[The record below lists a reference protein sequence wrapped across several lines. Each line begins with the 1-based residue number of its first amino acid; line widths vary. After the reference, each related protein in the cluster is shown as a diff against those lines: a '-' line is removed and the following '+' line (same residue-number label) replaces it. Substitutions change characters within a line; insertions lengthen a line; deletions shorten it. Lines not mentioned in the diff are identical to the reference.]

1 MSEALLSEPSSLW
14 RRLETGDAVE
24 PAVTAVGAGLAVAG
38 VAAAAGGYFPTSWGW
53 TALAFLWVTAL
64 ALALR
69 ETVELGISDLVF
81 FGALTLFAGWVWL
94 GTTWSESAPSSFLE
108 GQRVLVYVGGSAA
121 ALLLVRR
128 RTVPALI
135 GGVLTAITAIS
146 AYSLATRLFP
156 DRIGTFDPF
165 AVYRLEEPIGYWNAL
180 GIFADMGVL
189 LALGVA
195 ARGRSTIARALGGA
209 ALAILLPTA
218 YFTYSRG
225 APLALALAVVA
236 FIVFERARLQ
246 LVTAFALAS
255 VAPAISVVIASRFE
269 ALTHGTASVDAAAH
283 DGRPLA
289 LVLVS
294 AGLVSA
300 GLTVALVRLERSV
313 RPPEWLRMA
322 YAGLLVALLA
332 TSVAVAV
339 ARYGGPS
346 TITHKAYDAFIA
358 NPKLDTNNLNRRLFS
373 FSGNGRAQLWKVAW
387 RDVAAHPGLG
397 SGPGTFEQ
405 EWYRHRTLD
414 LKVRD
419 AHNLYLEQLAEVGPF
434 GLAFLGAALAVPL
447 VVAPRARR
455 FRFTGAA
462 LAAYIAFLIHAAVD
476 WDWEMTAVTM
486 SALLCGIAV
495 IASGRRA
502 DVEEHSFALPLRLTA
517 IGATAAL
524 GALAFV
530 GLVGNLALASSTR
543 AAARSDWQKSA
554 AQARHA
560 SDWAPWSSDALDL
573 LGQAQLHQD
582 NARAAAASFRHAIA
596 KDPGRWDF
604 WLDLYAATS
613 GRQAALAFRRAYVLN
628 PRGDAG

>member
-1 MSEALLSEPSSLW
+1 MSEALLTQRASLG
-14 RRLETGDAVE
+14 RRLPTADTVE
-24 PAVTAVGAGLAVAG
+24 PALTALGAGLAVAG

-53 TALAFLWVTAL
+53 TALAFLWATAL

-69 ETVELGISDLVF
+69 GTVELGIPDLIF
-81 FGALTLFAGWVWL
+81 FGALTLFAGWIWL
-94 GTTWSESAPSSFLE
+94 ATTWSESPPSSFLE

-128 RTVPALI
+128 RTVAALI
-135 GGVLTAITAIS
+135 GGVLAAIAAIC

-156 DRIGTFDPF
+156 DRIGSFDPV
-165 AVYRLEEPIGYWNAL
+165 AGYRLEEPIGYWNAL
-180 GIFADMGVL
+180 GVFADMGVL

-195 ARGRSTIARALGGA
+195 ARGRSTITRALGAA
-209 ALAILLPTA
+209 ALAILLPTV

-225 APLALALAVVA
+225 ASLALGLAVVA
-236 FIVFERARLQ
+236 FIAFERARLQ
-246 LVTAFALAS
+246 LVTAFAFAS
-255 VAPAISVVIASRFE
+255 FAPAVSVLIASRFA
-269 ALTHGTASVDAAAH
+269 ALTHGTASVGAAAH
-283 DGRPLA
+283 DGRRLA

-300 GLTVALVRLERSV
+300 GSIIALARLERSV
-313 RPPEWLRMA
+313 RPPQWLRMA

-332 TSVAVAV
+332 AATVAAV

-346 TITHKAYDAFIA
+346 TITRKAYDSFVA
-358 NPKLDTNNLNRRLFS
+358 NPKFERNNLNRRLFS

-387 RDVAAHPGLG
+387 RDFEAHPWLG

-405 EWYRHRTLD
+405 EWYRHRALD

-419 AHNLYLEQLAEVGPF
+419 AHNLYVEQLAEAGPL
-434 GLAFLGAALAVPL
+434 GLGLLLAALAVPL
-447 VVAPRARR
+447 AVAPRARG
-455 FRFTGAA
+455 FRLTGAV
-462 LAAYIAFLIHAAVD
+462 LGAYVAFLVHAAVD
-476 WDWEMTAVTM
+476 WDWEVTAVTM

-495 IASGRRA
+495 LAAGRRPQR
-502 DVEEHSFALPLRLTA
+502 DERSLVLPLRFTVLA
-517 IGATAAL
+517 ATAAL

-530 GLVGNLALASSTR
+530 GLVGNLALASSTH

-554 AQARHA
+554 SQARRA
-560 SDWAPWSSDALDL
+560 SDWAPWSSDAVDL
-573 LGQAQLHQD
+573 LGQAQLHQGL
-582 NARAAAASFRHAIA
+582 NGGAAASFRHAIA

-613 GRQAALAFRRAYVLN
+613 GRQAAHAFRQAYTLN

>member
-1 MSEALLSEPSSLW
+1 
-14 RRLETGDAVE
+14 
-24 PAVTAVGAGLAVAG
+24 VTAVGAGLAVTG

-64 ALALR
+64 ALALGR
-69 ETVELGISDLVF
+69 TVELGISDLVF
-81 FGALTLFAGWVWL
+81 FGALTLFAGWIWL
-94 GTTWSESAPSSFLE
+94 GTTWSESQPSSFLE
-108 GQRVLVYVGGSAA
+108 GQRVLVFVGGSAA

-156 DRIGTFDPF
+156 DRIGTFDPV
-165 AVYRLEEPIGYWNAL
+165 AVYRLQEPIGYWNAL

-195 ARGRSTIARALGGA
+195 ALGRSMIARALGAA
-209 ALAILLPTA
+209 ALAVLLPTV

-225 APLALALAVVA
+225 ASLALALAVVA

-246 LVTAFALAS
+246 LITAFAVAS
-255 VAPAISVVIASRFE
+255 VAPAISVLIASRFE
-269 ALTHGTASVDAAAH
+269 ALTRSTAPVDAAAH
-283 DGRPLA
+283 DGRRLA

-294 AGLVSA
+294 AALVSA
-300 GLTVALVRLERSV
+300 GLTVTLARAERSV
-313 RPPEWLRMA
+313 RPPAWLRKA
-322 YAGLLVALLA
+322 YAGLLVVLLA
-332 TSVAVAV
+332 ASVAVAV

-346 TITHKAYDAFIA
+346 TMARKAYDSFIA
-358 NPKLDTNNLNRRLFS
+358 NPNLNTNNLNKRLFS
-373 FSGNGRAQLWKVAW
+373 LSGNGRAQLWKVAW
-387 RDVAAHPGLG
+387 RDFEAHPWLG

-419 AHNLYLEQLAEVGPF
+419 AHSLYLEQLAEVGPL
-434 GLAFLGAALAVPL
+434 GLALLGVALAVPL
-447 VVAPRARR
+447 VAAPRARR
-455 FRFTGAA
+455 FRYTGAA

-476 WDWEMTAVTM
+476 WDWEITAVTM

-502 DVEEHSFALPLRLTA
+502 EVEEHSLRLPLRATA

-543 AAARSDWQKSA
+543 AAARSDWKKSA
-554 AQARHA
+554 AQARRSSA
-560 SDWAPWSSDALDL
+560 WAPWSSDALDL

-582 NARAAAASFRHAIA
+582 KTMPAAASFRRAIA

-604 WLDLYAATS
+604 WLDLYAATR

>member
-1 MSEALLSEPSSLW
+1 MSEALLSEPSALW
-14 RRLETGDAVE
+14 RRLEMGDAVE

-53 TALAFLWVTAL
+53 TALAFLWVTGL

-69 ETVELGISDLVF
+69 KTVELGISDLVF

-135 GGVLTAITAIS
+135 GGVLTAITA
-146 AYSLATRLFP
+146 
-156 DRIGTFDPF
+156 
-165 AVYRLEEPIGYWNAL
+165 
-180 GIFADMGVL
+180 
-189 LALGVA
+189 
-195 ARGRSTIARALGGA
+195 
-209 ALAILLPTA
+209 
-218 YFTYSRG
+218 
-225 APLALALAVVA
+225 
-236 FIVFERARLQ
+236 
-246 LVTAFALAS
+246 FALAS

-269 ALTHGTASVDAAAH
+269 ALTHATASVDAAAH

-322 YAGLLVALLA
+322 YAGLLLALLA

-339 ARYGGPS
+339 ARYGGPL
-346 TITHKAYDAFIA
+346 TITHKAYDSFIA

-419 AHNLYLEQLAEVGPF
+419 AHNLYLEQLAELGPF
-434 GLAFLGAALAVPL
+434 GLAFLGVALAVPL
-447 VVAPRARR
+447 VVAPRARG
-455 FRFTGAA
+455 FRLTGAV
-462 LAAYIAFLIHAAVD
+462 LAAYVAFLVHAAVD
-476 WDWEMTAVTM
+476 WDWEVTAVTM

-495 IASGRRA
+495 LAAGHRPQRGEGSL
-502 DVEEHSFALPLRLTA
+502 VLPLRLTA
-517 IGATAAL
+517 LAATAAL

-530 GLVGNLALASSTR
+530 GLVGNLALASSTH
-543 AAARSDWQKSA
+543 AAARNDWQKSA
-554 AQARHA
+554 SQAKQA
-560 SDWAPWSSDALDL
+560 SDWAPSSSDAVDL
-573 LGQAQLHQD
+573 
-582 NARAAAASFRHAIA
+582 
-596 KDPGRWDF
+596 
-604 WLDLYAATS
+604 
-613 GRQAALAFRRAYVLN
+613 
-628 PRGDAG
+628 